1 MTSSKT
7 DRCRKKDT
15 IQHSKI
21 MENNLITQLEERF
34 ERISQKADTCLQ
46 LKAIKSYHTERY
58 KSADFGY
65 VFRINII
72 AEGLDGCM
80 WEAKSKCC
88 EDGEDHYNL
97 VDADNLERH
106 LEELILGVLEDM
118 RVKKIALDRYLNPQA
133 LI

>member
-1 MTSSKT
+1 
-7 DRCRKKDT
+7 
-15 IQHSKI
+15 

-46 LKAIKSYHTERY
+46 LKAIASYHTEHY
-58 KSADFGY
+58 KSADFGF
-65 VFRINII
+65 VFRIGII
-72 AEGLDGCM
+72 AEGMDCK
-80 WEAKSKCC
+80 WEAKSKCL
-88 EDGEDHYNL
+88 EDGDDHYNL

-118 RVKKIALDRYLNPQA
+118 RNKKIALDNYLNPEA

>member
-1 MTSSKT
+1 
-7 DRCRKKDT
+7 
-15 IQHSKI
+15 

-46 LKAIKSYHTERY
+46 LKAIAAYHTERY
-58 KSADFGY
+58 KTADYGF
-65 VFRINII
+65 VFRIYII
-72 AEGLDGCM
+72 AEGENCM
-80 WEAKSKCC
+80 WEAKSNCC

-118 RVKKIALDRYLNPQA
+118 RIKKIALDRYLNPEA

>member
-1 MTSSKT
+1 
-7 DRCRKKDT
+7 
-15 IQHSKI
+15 

-34 ERISQKADTCLQ
+34 DRITQKADTCLQ
-46 LKAIKSYHTERY
+46 LKAISAYHTEYY
-58 KSADFGY
+58 KSADFGF
-65 VFRINII
+65 VFRINIM
-72 AEGLDGCM
+72 AEGMDCK
-80 WEAKSKCC
+80 WEAKSKCL

-118 RVKKIALDRYLNPQA
+118 RAKKIALDRYLNPEA

>member
-1 MTSSKT
+1 
-7 DRCRKKDT
+7 
-15 IQHSKI
+15 

-46 LKAIKSYHTERY
+46 LKAIGSYHTERY
-58 KSADFGY
+58 KSANFGFVY
-65 VFRINII
+65 RINVI
-72 AEGLDGCM
+72 AEGMDCT
-80 WEAKSKCC
+80 WEAKSKCL

-106 LEELILGVLEDM
+106 LEELILGVLEDI
-118 RVKKIALDRYLNPQA
+118 RAKKIALDNYLNPQA

>member
-1 MTSSKT
+1 
-7 DRCRKKDT
+7 
-15 IQHSKI
+15 
-21 MENNLITQLEERF
+21 MENNLITQLEDRF

-46 LKAIKSYHTERY
+46 LKAIVSYHTERY
-58 KSADFGY
+58 KSADFGF

-72 AEGLDGCM
+72 AEGMDCK
-80 WEAKSKCC
+80 WEAKSKCG

-118 RVKKIALDRYLNPQA
+118 RAKKIALDNYLNPQA

>member
-1 MTSSKT
+1 
-7 DRCRKKDT
+7 
-15 IQHSKI
+15 

-46 LKAIKSYHTERY
+46 LKAIGAYSTEHY
-58 KSADFGY
+58 KSANFGF

-72 AEGLDGCM
+72 ADGEPCT

-118 RVKKIALDRYLNPQA
+118 RAKKIALDNYLNPEA

>member
-1 MTSSKT
+1 
-7 DRCRKKDT
+7 
-15 IQHSKI
+15 

-34 ERISQKADTCLQ
+34 ERIAQKADTCLQ
-46 LKAIKSYHTERY
+46 LHAIKSYHTERY
-58 KSADFGY
+58 KSADFGFVY
-65 VFRINII
+65 RINII
-72 AEGLDGCM
+72 AEGEPCT

-88 EDGEDHYNL
+88 EDGENHFNL

-118 RVKKIALDRYLNPQA
+118 RTKKIALDHYLNPEA

>member
-1 MTSSKT
+1 
-7 DRCRKKDT
+7 
-15 IQHSKI
+15 

-46 LKAIKSYHTERY
+46 LKAIKSYHTEHF
-58 KSADFGY
+58 KGADLGF
-65 VFRINII
+65 VFRISII
-72 AEGLDGCM
+72 AEGEHCM

-88 EDGEDHYNL
+88 EDGDDHYNL

-118 RVKKIALDRYLNPQA
+118 RIKKVTLDNYLNPQA

>member
-1 MTSSKT
+1 
-7 DRCRKKDT
+7 
-15 IQHSKI
+15 

-46 LKAIKSYHTERY
+46 LKAIGAYGTERY
-58 KSADFGY
+58 KSAGFGF
-65 VFRINII
+65 VFRINVI
-72 AEGLDGCM
+72 AEGEPCM
-80 WEAKSKCC
+80 WEAKSKCL

-106 LEELILGVLEDM
+106 LEELILGVLEDI
-118 RVKKIALDRYLNPQA
+118 RAKKIALDNYLNPQA

>member
-1 MTSSKT
+1 
-7 DRCRKKDT
+7 
-15 IQHSKI
+15 

-46 LKAIKSYHTERY
+46 LKAILAYHTERY
-58 KSADFGY
+58 KSADFGF
-65 VFRINII
+65 VFRIGII
-72 AEGLDGCM
+72 AESMDCM

-88 EDGEDHYNL
+88 EDRDDHYNL

-118 RVKKIALDRYLNPQA
+118 RIKKIALDRYLNPEA

>member
-1 MTSSKT
+1 
-7 DRCRKKDT
+7 
-15 IQHSKI
+15 

-46 LKAIKSYHTERY
+46 LKAIGSYYTERY
-58 KSADFGY
+58 KSAAFGFVY
-65 VFRINII
+65 RINVI
-72 AEGLDGCM
+72 AEGVDCM
-80 WEAKSKCC
+80 WEAKSKGC

-97 VDADNLERH
+97 VDADNLERY

-118 RVKKIALDRYLNPQA
+118 RIKKVTLDNYLNPQA

>member
-1 MTSSKT
+1 
-7 DRCRKKDT
+7 
-15 IQHSKI
+15 

-46 LKAIKSYHTERY
+46 LKAISAYHTEHY
-58 KSADFGY
+58 KSVDFGFVY
-65 VFRINII
+65 RINII
-72 AEGLDGCM
+72 DDGIATM

-88 EDGEDHYNL
+88 EDGEDHFNL

-118 RVKKIALDRYLNPQA
+118 RIKKIALDRYLNPEA

>member
-1 MTSSKT
+1 
-7 DRCRKKDT
+7 
-15 IQHSKI
+15 

-58 KSADFGY
+58 KSADFGF
-65 VFRINII
+65 VLRINII
-72 AEGLDGCM
+72 DDGIATM
-80 WEAKSKCC
+80 WEAKAKCF

-106 LEELILGVLEDM
+106 LEELILGVLEDI
-118 RVKKIALDRYLNPQA
+118 RAKKIALDNYLNPQA
-133 LI
+133 II

>member
-7 DRCRKKDT
+7 DRRKKDT
-15 IQHSKI
+15 IQHNKI

-46 LKAIKSYHTERY
+46 LKAILSYHTEHY
-58 KSADFGY
+58 KSADSGF
-65 VFRINII
+65 VFRIGII
-72 AEGLDGCM
+72 AEGMDCM

-118 RVKKIALDRYLNPQA
+118 RTKKIALDNYLNPQA

>member
-1 MTSSKT
+1 
-7 DRCRKKDT
+7 
-15 IQHSKI
+15 

-46 LKAIKSYHTERY
+46 LKAIPSYHTEKY
-58 KSADFGY
+58 KSADFGF
-65 VFRINII
+65 VFRVNII
-72 AEGLDGCM
+72 AEGDACM
-80 WEAKSKCC
+80 WEAKSKCL

-106 LEELILGVLEDM
+106 LEELILGVLEDI
-118 RVKKIALDRYLNPQA
+118 RAKKIALDHYLNPEA